1 MLEVRLD
8 GDRIHIGKHFSVSF
22 MRTLRIPDDGK
33 EYPLPPALDTLTIHR
48 VADYA
53 ERVPPAWRER
63 GGFFIPLYQREALWL
78 SFHGHDWHPVAARV
92 GIGRVDVLTGERWRP
107 GLSAKPQNYV
117 VVPLQP
123 WLDGINS
130 GDDTIRQFVAMPLGQ
145 GYTVEAQVTSE
156 EVFGGLQLRIHDAKP
171 GRFPEEDPHPRRWGM
186 AMSAGSPAPMM
197 AAESANP
204 AMGLGAGGK
213 MKQAIYPDPHGLGTW
228 DAENYGE
235 VFIHI
240 VNSAHYQQ
248 ITGEQPPSSPV
259 DARTYTEHGY
269 PWFDLYDEQHG
280 DISPSDV
287 LAGVKSIRDLD
298 REKELPAQAGDDS
311 FEVSEGQ
318 IRKLDL
324 RESDPSGDKPKHWW
338 DRLLH
343 RGE

>member
-33 EYPLPPALDTLTIHR
+33 AYPLPPALDTFTIHR

-53 ERVPPAWRER
+53 DRVPADWRER

-92 GIGRVDVLTGERWRP
+92 GIGRVDALTGERWHA

-117 VVPLQP
+117 VVPRQP
-123 WLDGINS
+123 WLDGINA
-130 GDDTIRQFVAMPLGQ
+130 GEGTIRQFVAMPLGQ
-145 GYTVEAQVTSE
+145 GYTVEAQITGE
-156 EVFGGLQLRIHDAKP
+156 EAFGGLQLRVHDAKP
-171 GRFPEEDPHPRRWGM
+171 GRFPEEPPHPQRWGVTG
-186 AMSAGSPAPMM
+186 AMPTMAPMVD
-197 AAESANP
+197 ESASP
-204 AMGLGAGGK
+204 AMGLGAGGT
-213 MKQAIYPDPHGLGTW
+213 MKQAIYPDPHGLKTW
-228 DAENYGE
+228 DAENSGE
-235 VFIHI
+235 IFVHI

-248 ITGEQPPSSPV
+248 ITGQQPPATPV
-259 DARTYTEHGY
+259 DAQTYTEHGY
-269 PWFDLYDEQHG
+269 PWFALYDEQHG

-287 LAGVKSIRDLD
+287 LAGVKSIRELD
-298 REKELPAQAGDDS
+298 RERDLLPQERDDS
-311 FEVSEGQ
+311 FEVPAKQ

-324 RESDPSGDKPKHWW
+324 RQDASPDDKPKHWW

-343 RGE
+343 RDD